1 MKSNE
6 QIVVL
11 RSLDEPPYYSRLWNA
26 SCLYGGPLW
35 TRRVP
40 EFFDDDL
47 IEDTL
52 DLFAK
57 DNPDWNSW

>member
-1 MKSNE
+1 MMTGE

-26 SCLYGGPLW
+26 ACLYGGPLW

-40 EFFDDDL
+40 EFYDDDL
-47 IEDTL
+47 CEETL
-52 DLFAK
+52 DLYAK
-57 DNPDWNSW
+57 ANPDWDYF